1 MLQGRAITWPNSR
14 FHPAWTEESPSIP
27 PQLDIKFRSK
37 VPFASCAG
45 SHPPCSLHGTDSH
58 LPCHLPGSYSS
69 LSLLGASLSKKKAFV
84 NLICTLSFMS
94 AGELSE
100 KFQFVVVLDRY
111 FVHILIEIVRKQWQ
125 LWWKCTRNWLQK
137 ATVKNINLWAFT

>member
-14 FHPAWTEESPSIP
+14 FHPAWIENIFYSASIGYTISLQSALRLLRRLSPS
-27 PQLDIKFRSK
+27 LL
-37 VPFASCAG
+37 AAY
-45 SHPPCSLHGTDSH
+45 TDSH
-58 LPCHLPGSYSS
+58 HLPSARK
-69 LSLLGASLSKKKAFV
+69 LLLFIIARWSLSKKKAFV